1 VKSKMNR
8 SLPLALLPLI
18 LLSACGGGEN
28 GDGDGRASGQVA
40 EGTISDAM
48 LPLDTVRSQAPLA
61 APEAAASGAAG
72 AKSTGAASDASDTAA
87 TDQSDADEAAA
98 TPAPERET
106 SPVDPIGAAIS
117 GE

>member
-1 VKSKMNR
+1 MNR
-8 SLPLALLPLI
+8 SLPLALLPII

-61 APEAAASGAAG
+61 APEAAASGVASAKGAG
-72 AKSTGAASDASDTAA
+72 ATSDASDNAA
-87 TDQSDADEAAA
+87 TEQSEEDDAPA
-98 TPAPERET
+98 TPAPQRDT
-106 SPVDPIGAAIS
+106 TPADPIGAAIS

>member
-1 VKSKMNR
+1 MNR
-8 SLPLALLPLI
+8 SLPLALLPII

-61 APEAAASGAAG
+61 VPEAAASGAAG
-72 AKSTGAASDASDTAA
+72 AKGAGATSDASDNAA
-87 TDQSDADEAAA
+87 TEQSEEDDAPA
-98 TPAPERET
+98 TPAPQRET
-106 SPVDPIGAAIS
+106 TPADPIGAAIS